1 MDTETKKTYDKY
13 KKLFAQCDK
22 QKLNAID
29 DLLKNIAFM
38 VSTLNKLQNEINEKG
53 VIEKFEQGKQN
64 FLRESPALKSY
75 NATIKNF
82 NSSMKVLNDLL
93 PEANKKTP
101 EGEDILDFIARD
113 KKWTI

>member
-1 MDTETKKTYDKY
+1 MDSETKATYLKY
-13 KKLFAQCDK
+13 KKLFGKADK
-22 QKLNAID
+22 NSLKVND

-38 VSTLNKLQNEINEKG
+38 VTTLNKLQNEINEKG

-82 NSSMKVLNDLL
+82 NSSMKILNDTISD
-93 PEANKKTP
+93 EEKIIP
-101 EGEDILDFIARD
+101 EGEDIFKFIASD
-113 KKWTI
+113 SK